1 MRVRFLRGDVV
12 RGFAEKQTK
21 PPLLSNVIDL
31 QINGFA
37 GIDFNQPDAD
47 IAAAC
52 EAYTGV
58 ERLLPTVITGSEEHM
73 AACLRNI
80 AACDHPKVAGIHI
93 EGPFLNPADGFI
105 GAHPREHAGPAD
117 VEHMK
122 RLLEAA
128 DGRTRIVTLAPEMD
142 LGATLTRFL
151 VEQGIVVSA
160 GHCDPDFDQLSAAID
175 AGLSM
180 FTHLGNGCP
189 NLLHRHDNII
199 QRVLSWSDALTI
211 SLIADGAHLP
221 WFVLAN
227 FLELIPPENIVIVS
241 DAIAAAGLGPG
252 TYTLGGQS
260 VAVGED
266 LVPRRLEADGRTG
279 HFVGSGCPLPQMAER
294 LREHLGLSDEEI
306 EAYTLTNPGR
316 LLR

>member
-1 MRVRFLRGDVV
+1 M
-12 RGFAEKQTK
+12 
-21 PPLLSNVIDL
+21 IDL

-52 EAYTGV
+52 DAYVGV
-58 ERLLPTVITGSEEHM
+58 DRLLPTVITGSEEHM

-80 AACDHPKVAGIHI
+80 AACEHPKIAGIHI
-93 EGPFLNPADGFI
+93 EGPFLNPTDGFI

-117 VEHMK
+117 LERMK
-122 RLLEAA
+122 RLLDAA

-142 LGATLTRFL
+142 PGAKLTRFL

-160 GHCDPDFDQLSAAID
+160 GHCDPDFEQLAGAID

-189 NLLHRHDNII
+189 NQLHRHDNII
-199 QRVLSWSDALTI
+199 QRVLSWSDELVI

-227 FLELIPPENIVIVS
+227 FLEQIPAANVVIVS
-241 DAIAAAGLGPG
+241 DAIAAAGLGTG

-260 VAVGED
+260 VVVGDD
-266 LVPRRLEADGRTG
+266 LVPRRLAEDGRAG
-279 HFVGSGCPLPQMAER
+279 HFVGTGCSLPEMARR

-306 EAYTLTNPGR
+306 AAYTVVNPGR